1 MDNLVLLNK
10 IRSVKAYTYY
20 IDGKPY
26 FEYIKMSDVPTEIK
40 EEFGGFMN
48 GQTVT
53 ATPDGKDTAIYLCDW
68 KNFLYKLE
76 TGKVL
81 FWD

>member
-1 MDNLVLLNK
+1 MLDK
-10 IRSVKAYTYY
+10 ITSVQVYTYY
-20 IDGKPY
+20 IDEKPY
-26 FEYIKMSDVPTEIK
+26 FEYIKMSDVPAEIK
-40 EEFGGFMN
+40 DKFCEFMN

-68 KNFLYKLE
+68 ENFLYKLE